1 MLDFPPSSRSPAS
14 RSGSST
20 WRDSSSLSSMAAAQ
34 KQREKAASQV
44 WRAVVGWIGFLVQV
58 LLQILRGTPSCA

>member
-1 MLDFPPSSRSPAS
+1 
-14 RSGSST
+14 
-20 WRDSSSLSSMAAAQ
+20 MAAAQ